1 MCVLKSTFAFKIGI
15 ALCALFMVVVP
26 ATTADATGGRPEDPS
41 HALRAVEEAAAEL
54 VAKEDGPPGVI
65 VVIQRRNDRR
75 VIRAGVANLQT
86 GARLRV
92 HAHMRLASV
101 AKAFSGATALAL
113 VARGVLS
120 LEDTVGKLRPDLP
133 HEWANITLRQLL
145 NHTSGIR
152 DFSKENAFLDALLA
166 SLLVAPP
173 PVQLLS
179 YIENPEPIFTPG
191 TEFKYSNSDNIIV
204 GLMIEAA
211 TGRSYERALR
221 RLVTMPFG
229 LFETTLPSDAELP
242 RPFVHGYQRD
252 DDTGVPEDVSELVAA
267 GWAWA
272 SGGVV
277 STPEDANEFVR
288 RYVSGQEANSKTHA
302 EQFQFIPGGSSE
314 PPGPGTNSAGLAIF
328 RYETRCGTVYGHT
341 GNTLGYTQFVSAT
354 ADGKRSATVSINAQF
369 TPEPE
374 HNPVRFAELREL
386 YELAVCAALD

>member
-145 NHTSGIR
+145 NHTSGIP
-152 DFSKENAFLDALLA
+152 DFTEEQAFLDALLA

-242 RPFVHGYQRD
+242 RPFVHGYDRD
-252 DDTGVPEDVSELVAA
+252 DEDVSELVAA

-277 STPEDANEFVR
+277 STPEEANEFVR
-288 RYVSGQEANSKTHA
+288 RYVAGRETNSKTHA
-302 EQFQFIPGGSSE
+302 QQFQFVPGSSD

-341 GNTLGYTQFVSAT
+341 GNIFGYTQFISAT
-354 ADGKRSATVSINAQF
+354 ADGKRSATVSINAQI
-369 TPEPE
+369 TPKT
-374 HNPVRFAELREL
+374 NPVRFVELREL

>member
-145 NHTSGIR
+145 NHTSGIP
-152 DFSKENAFLDALLA
+152 DFTEEQAFLDALLA

-242 RPFVHGYQRD
+242 RPFVHGYDRD
-252 DDTGVPEDVSELVAA
+252 DEDVSELVAA

-277 STPEDANEFVR
+277 STPEEANEFVR
-288 RYVSGQEANSKTHA
+288 RYVAGRETNSKTHA
-302 EQFQFIPGGSSE
+302 QQFQFVPGGSSD

-341 GNTLGYTQFVSAT
+341 GNIFGYTQFISAT
-354 ADGKRSATVSINAQF
+354 ADGKRSATVSINAQI
-369 TPEPE
+369 TPKT
-374 HNPVRFAELREL
+374 NPVRFVELREL